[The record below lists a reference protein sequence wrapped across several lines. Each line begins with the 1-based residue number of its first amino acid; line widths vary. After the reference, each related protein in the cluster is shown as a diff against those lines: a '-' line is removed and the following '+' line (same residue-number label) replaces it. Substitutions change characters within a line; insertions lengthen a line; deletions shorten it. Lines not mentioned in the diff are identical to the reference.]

1 MPKRNFEYLL
11 RQFKTKYDKNKD
23 GKISSDEWHTWV
35 TGHLILLCYKQS
47 WDFRNQVSE
56 ENEVLSLS
64 RAQLVFFQR
73 LFIKNT
79 RFLVNPNFVC
89 GKVKLIHL

>member
-35 TGHLILLCYKQS
+35 TGDLILLCYKQS
-47 WDFRNQVSE
+47 WD
-56 ENEVLSLS
+56 SL
-64 RAQLVFFQR
+64 
-73 LFIKNT
+73 
-79 RFLVNPNFVC
+79 
-89 GKVKLIHL
+89 